1 MTGQRWRRPRRLA
14 LEAAAIR
21 LMPRLYAMSTHA
33 NAAFPFSGPVRTV
46 MAWAL
51 LRSTANDTGSMA
63 PKDRKENTE
72 GVSEYPSGVSSVV
85 RTGAELRFR
94 HVPS

>member
-1 MTGQRWRRPRRLA
+1 MTKQRWGAVRRLV

-21 LMPRLYAMSTHA
+21 LMARLYAMSTQV
-33 NAAFPFSGPVRTV
+33 NAAFSASGPMRTV
-46 MAWAL
+46 MVWAL
-51 LRSTANDTGSMA
+51 LRSAANDTGSMA

-72 GVSEYPSGVSSVV
+72 GVSEYPSEVSSVV
-85 RTGAELRFR
+85 RTGVDLRFR

>member
-1 MTGQRWRRPRRLA
+1 MHRLA
-14 LEAAAIR
+14 PEAVAIR

-33 NAAFPFSGPVRTV
+33 SAAVPDDSGPARTV

-51 LRSTANDTGSMA
+51 LRSVANDTGSMA

-72 GVSEYPSGVSSVV
+72 GVSEYPCGVSSVV
-85 RTGAELRFR
+85 RSGANLRLR